1 MKVMD
6 NQQEMELQLWE
17 YIDGSLLD
25 AEKNTVEKLIA
36 ENIVWKQRY
45 HELLDLHQ
53 SINLIELEQ
62 PSLRFTKNVM
72 DEIARYHIAPATKK
86 YINNKIIWGIALFF
100 GTLIIGFLV
109 YGISQIN
116 WSAGTDSQS
125 TIGIDFTQVDY
136 SRVFN
141 NNFVNIFMML
151 NIVLGLMLLDRYL
164 NNRKKAMMNR

>member
-1 MKVMD
+1 MD

-25 AEKNTVEKLIA
+25 AERNAVEKLIA
-36 ENIVWKQRY
+36 DNSFWKQRY

-72 DEIARYHIAPATKK
+72 DEIARYQIAPATKK

-109 YGISQIN
+109 YGISEIN
-116 WSAGTDSQS
+116 W
-125 TIGIDFTQVDY
+125 
-136 SRVFN
+136 
-141 NNFVNIFMML
+141 
-151 NIVLGLMLLDRYL
+151 
-164 NNRKKAMMNR
+164 

>member
-1 MKVMD
+1 MD

-25 AEKNTVEKLIA
+25 AERNAVEKLIA
-36 ENIVWKQRY
+36 DNSFWKQRY

-72 DEIARYHIAPATKK
+72 DEIARYQIAPATKK